1 MGTFVGIWYPP
12 QTSGLSA
19 LDRASVSAIASRL
32 VGVPVTYN
40 HAGTVS
46 AFSSAVLSSAAIT
59 FSDFGESPLM
69 AVVGGIT
76 AACVLPDGTGLCRG
90 HILGSYPAVAAVVA
104 SGGVGLSLTHVMSS
118 VTPVEMTL
126 TASPARAGS
135 VIVDTGLSALKYY
148 MRALATP
155 DNTIVM
161 DTTTP
166 ESGAPAPAAA
176 DAAAPSAVETV
187 LSSLSAADRAIVEER
202 LSAMASSAIAANSAR
217 TVAETRLS
225 DSAIG
230 ADHQNSM
237 IRDQLANL
245 AALFTPAEVQRYN
258 LGGDAI
264 APQVES
270 ASPDVLK
277 SLMGR
282 TIMACSNEMLRLN
295 SELDSQRA
303 PKRARSEAPPAASAA
318 PAPATT
324 PSAALRAALGHQFE
338 PAGFTL

>member
-12 QTSGLSA
+12 RTSGVSA
-19 LDRASVSAIASRL
+19 LDRASVSSIASRL

-46 AFSSAVLSSAAIT
+46 AFVASGGNSAIT

-90 HILGSYPAVAAVVA
+90 HILGSYPSVAAVVA

-118 VTPVEMTL
+118 LAPVEMTL

-155 DNTIVM
+155 DNTAIM
-161 DTTTP
+161 DTTP
-166 ESGAPAPAAA
+166 ESAAATTTPAP
-176 DAAAPSAVETV
+176 DAAPSAVETV

-202 LSAMASSAIAANSAR
+202 LSAMASSAIAANTAR
-217 TVAETRLS
+217 AAAETRLA

-245 AALFTPAEVQRYN
+245 SALFTPAEVQRYN

-270 ASPDVLK
+270 SSPDVLK
-277 SLMGR
+277 ALMGR

-303 PKRARSEAPPAASAA
+303 PKRARSEAAPPTASAA
-318 PAPATT
+318 AAAPAT

-338 PAGFTL
+338 PAGYTL

>member
-1 MGTFVGIWYPP
+1 
-12 QTSGLSA
+12 
-19 LDRASVSAIASRL
+19 
-32 VGVPVTYN
+32 
-40 HAGTVS
+40 
-46 AFSSAVLSSAAIT
+46 
-59 FSDFGESPLM
+59 
-69 AVVGGIT
+69 
-76 AACVLPDGTGLCRG
+76 
-90 HILGSYPAVAAVVA
+90 
-104 SGGVGLSLTHVMSS
+104 MSS
-118 VTPVEMTL
+118 LAPVEMTL

-155 DNTIVM
+155 DNTAIM
-161 DTTTP
+161 DTTP
-166 ESGAPAPAAA
+166 ESAAATTPAP
-176 DAAAPSAVETV
+176 DAAPSAVETV

-202 LSAMASSAIAANSAR
+202 LSAMASSAIAANTAR
-217 TVAETRLS
+217 AAAETRLA

-245 AALFTPAEVQRYN
+245 SALFTPAEVQRYN

-270 ASPDVLK
+270 SSPDVLK
-277 SLMGR
+277 ALMGR

-303 PKRARSEAPPAASAA
+303 PKRARSEAAPPTASAA
-318 PAPATT
+318 AAAPAT

-338 PAGFTL
+338 PAGYTL

>member
-12 QTSGLSA
+12 RTSGVSA
-19 LDRASVSAIASRL
+19 LDRASVSSIASRL

-46 AFSSAVLSSAAIT
+46 AFVASGGNSAIT

-90 HILGSYPAVAAVVA
+90 HILGAYPSVAAVVA

-118 VTPVEMTL
+118 LAPVEMTL

-155 DNTIVM
+155 ENTAIM
-161 DTTTP
+161 DTTP
-166 ESGAPAPAAA
+166 ESAATTPAPE
-176 DAAAPSAVETV
+176 AAPSAVETV

-202 LSAMASSAIAANSAR
+202 LSAMASSAIAANAAR
-217 TVAETRLS
+217 TAAETRLA

-245 AALFTPAEVQRYN
+245 SALFTPAEVKRYN

-270 ASPDVLK
+270 SSPDVLK
-277 SLMGR
+277 ALMGR

-303 PKRARSEAPPAASAA
+303 PKRARGEAPPPTASAA
-318 PAPATT
+318 AAAPATTT

-338 PAGFTL
+338 PAGYTL